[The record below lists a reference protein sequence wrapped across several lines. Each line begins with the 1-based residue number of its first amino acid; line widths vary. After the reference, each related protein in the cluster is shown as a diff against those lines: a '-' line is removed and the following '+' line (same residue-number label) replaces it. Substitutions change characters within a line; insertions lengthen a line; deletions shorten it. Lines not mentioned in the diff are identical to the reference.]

1 MRSARRT
8 TRAASRCVGRAYRPL
23 HPDTITSR
31 FNLLVDRAGTRRI
44 RLHDV
49 RHTYATLALD
59 SGVDPK
65 ILSDRVG
72 HANLNVTLGLY
83 VHRSTGLDRDAAD
96 LIGKAIADA
105 LNGDTEPD
113 S

>member
-1 MRSARRT
+1 MTNSQVNRSVAE
-8 TRAASRCVGRAYRPL
+8 AIRPD
-23 HPDTITSR
+23 PNT
-31 FNLLVDRAGTRRI
+31 AG
-44 RLHDV
+44 
-49 RHTYATLALD
+49 YQY
-59 SGVDPK
+59 SGIDPK

-96 LIGKAIADA
+96 LIGKAITDA
-105 LNGDTEPD
+105 LDGGQEPD